1 MMKGED
7 IYAIQEEVNKTDS
20 KDVELTINIFFIHY
34 SKLNARKNTMVKLQ
48 QTMSNIVKKNNT
60 WVVDVKQVTKFDPE
74 NLTQEFVKRIFK
86 NDELT
91 EGNVMFNKFRMS
103 APQHNCLS
111 NSLKHLDAL
120 NHIARF
126 TKPEDVNFVFED
138 DVVFDNQF
146 EMLITE
152 FIKKK
157 CYQSYDMVFLGMP
170 GIKNESEASSVE
182 NKQSTDGDG
191 GRSSEFETMEVVPI
205 DDKDK
210 VLPCCD
216 SYFITQ
222 ECAKQLS
229 NNFIPIRYPNNI
241 QLSYILDKLNTKFGR
256 AYPNIVA
263 DGSKLGFFSSSI
275 SPNNILLFNN
285 SYKFIYKMLNKPDLT
300 IEEGA
305 HIKSLFQNNTFKDSP
320 DFIFLE
326 GLFYMRIQEY
336 NKSKEFFD
344 RAIQMYEEQM
354 SPLNNSSAII
364 QNYVELARH
373 IQ

>member
-1 MMKGED
+1 MISGED
-7 IYAIQEEVNKTDS
+7 IYAIQEEVNSTDS

-60 WVVDVKQVTKFDPE
+60 WAVDVKQVTKFDPE

-103 APQHNCLS
+103 APQNNCLS

-120 NHIARF
+120 NHISRY

-146 EMLITE
+146 ETLITE

-157 CYQSYDMVFLGMP
+157 CYQSYDLIFLGMP
-170 GIKNESEASSVE
+170 GMKNDDESSLNE
-182 NKQSTDGDG
+182 NKHSTDGG
-191 GRSSEFETMEVVPI
+191 SSTFETMDIIPI
-205 DDKDK
+205 VEKDK

-222 ECAKQLS
+222 ECAKNLS

-285 SYKFIYKMLNKPDLT
+285 TYKFIYKMLNKPDLT
-300 IEEGA
+300 IEEGE
-305 HIKSLFQNNTFKDSP
+305 HIKSLFTNNTFKDSP

-344 RAIQMYEEQM
+344 RAIERYEDQK